1 MIDRV
6 NQKPFLLWQA
16 EAVARIRPGDPAT
29 PLPEEAAVPSESQIR
44 QAQTFLAAAV
54 LEERLRPLSD
64 SDPWKPDRRSK
75 DVPPVEFE
83 AYVPRSIPLS
93 LVQSALDRYLTQHR
107 RNELTDLRVDP
118 KRRSALKSAVADFS
132 LDIADDE
139 IPPLH
144 SSDRRLGRAFEKT
157 DIRWISSVFAMG
169 WGKLHDR
176 PPYPPDPAPP
186 ADLDPRASVLVVG
199 DWASGLDRAKKVAAE
214 MRIWID
220 KALAKGR
227 QCHVIH
233 LGDTY
238 YGGWE
243 DEYRERFLP
252 NWPVDLKEREAI
264 GSWSLPGN
272 HDMFTGGDGYYGV
285 LLDDERFKPYHQGS
299 SRFSLEN
306 EHWQLLGLDSSTEDH
321 ALTDDQVSWVDRK
334 SKEANPGRRTML
346 LSHHQP
352 FSAYGNSG
360 GKLVQQL
367 AAPLSENR
375 IHAWLWG
382 HEHRCAL
389 YNPLPNL
396 PFSCCLGH
404 GGIPVWAPKKKP
416 PQVKWHLDRALRKF
430 LAPWAFFGFAVLDFD
445 GAEIDVSFVSEDGQ
459 VDHRETIR

>member
-16 EAVARIRPGDPAT
+16 EAVARIGPGDPAT
-29 PLPEEAAVPSESQIR
+29 TLPEEAAELSASEIAR
-44 QAQTFLAAAV
+44 AQAFLAAAV
-54 LEERLRPLSD
+54 LEERMRPVSE
-64 SDPWKPDRRSK
+64 SAPAGGDRRGK

-107 RNELTDLRVDP
+107 RNELTDLRGDP
-118 KRRSALKSAVADFS
+118 ERRAAPQSAVADFS

-139 IPPLH
+139 IPPLD
-144 SSDRRLGRAFEKT
+144 SGDRRLGRAFEKT
-157 DIRWISSVFAMG
+157 DLRWISSVFAMG

-176 PPYPPDPAPP
+176 PPYPDDPAPP
-186 ADLDPRASVLVVG
+186 ARLDPRASVLVVG
-199 DWASGLDRAKKVAAE
+199 DWASGLDRAKQVAAE
-214 MRIWID
+214 MRKWID
-220 KALAKGR
+220 KARAEGR

-243 DEYRERFLP
+243 DEYRKRFLP
-252 NWPVDLKEREAI
+252 NWPVLPAERDSI
-264 GSWSLPGN
+264 GSWSLAGN

-285 LLDDERFKPYHQGS
+285 LLEDARFKPYHQGS

-306 EHWQLLGLDSSTEDH
+306 EHWQLLGLDTSTHDH
-321 ALTDDQVSWVDRK
+321 ALTDDQVAWVNEK
-334 SKEANPGRRTML
+334 SKKADPDRRTML

-352 FSAYGNSG
+352 FSAYGNGG

-367 AAPLSENR
+367 AAPLSQDR
-375 IHAWLWG
+375 IDAWLWG

-389 YNPLPNL
+389 YNPLRNL
-396 PFSCCLGH
+396 PFSCCIGH

-416 PQVKWHLDRALRKF
+416 PQVKWHLDRTLRKF

-445 GAEIDVSFVSEDGQ
+445 GPEIDVSFVSEDGQ
-459 VDHRETIR
+459 VDHREEIR